1 MADPALQRWLQS
13 RLEASFRSTDSWV
26 VEGVA
31 AALLCCGDAGE
42 AQTTVD
48 NFLGE
53 SVETSALVQEL
64 FERRSAAAAPPA
76 VLREQGGR
84 ELRAYVKP
92 PRELPTTRAAEQRQQ
107 RPSIASSPAAPPAP
121 RGRTG
126 KAAAVAE
133 SECLAPGRVWRGAV
147 VNCLSCGLVHDC
159 RGESALLS
167 PALQRFLDT
176 GACSF
181 CGQPVSAAEPPA
193 GCDQAGAAGA
203 AAAAL
208 RLVTFDRESSQ
219 RNALIDDQCD
229 YVSAEEANPWL
240 SAQEKEALRVAAAAA
255 ASAAEERRKRVSV
268 TIDLVGRRVITEG
281 EHAAVTQLGPP
292 EAGLRLFGCPAPH
305 TPKYV
310 SQQCADDT
318 APKQKQKQR
327 AHA

>member
-1 MADPALQRWLQS
+1 MADPALQLWLHS
-13 RLEASFRSTDSWV
+13 RLETAFSSTDAWV

-53 SVETSALVQEL
+53 SAATPALVQEL

-92 PRELPTTRAAEQRQQ
+92 PRELPPARAAEQP
-107 RPSIASSPAAPPAP
+107 RPSTASSTAAPSAP
-121 RGRTG
+121 RGSAR
-126 KAAAVAE
+126 KSAAAAAAAE
-133 SECLAPGRVWRGAV
+133 CECPAPGSVWRGAV
-147 VNCLSCGLVHDC
+147 VNCLGCGLVHDC
-159 RGESALLS
+159 RGDSALRS
-167 PALQRFLDT
+167 PALQGFLDT
-176 GACSF
+176 GTCSF
-181 CGQPVSAAEPPA
+181 CGQPVSAAEPP

-203 AAAAL
+203 AEAAL
-208 RLVTFDRESSQ
+208 RLVTFDREGAQ

-229 YVSAEEANPWL
+229 YVSAEDANPWL
-240 SAQEKEALRVAAAAA
+240 SAQEKDALRVAAAAA
-255 ASAAEERRKRVSV
+255 AAAAEERRKRVSV
-268 TIDLVGRRVITEG
+268 TIDLVGRRVLTAGDAAEG
-281 EHAAVTQLGPP
+281 EHAEGV
-292 EAGLRLFGCPAPH
+292 RLFSCPAPH

-327 AHA
+327 ANA